1 MVTFRMME
9 NGERYIVYW
18 YFPDGDESSG
28 HGIIVLDKENN
39 TITINEMAAEDFS
52 HEISVKEQNE
62 LRDSVNEM
70 KKEGNE
76 PELTEEEWPIATEPI
91 TSTFFADHACS
102 KIWGAYKKGEVMEEG
117 MATWY

>member
-39 TITINEMAAEDFS
+39 TITIKEMAAEDFS

-70 KKEGNE
+70 KNNSGLLSRMWIQKV
-76 PELTEEEWPIATEPI
+76 IR
-91 TSTFFADHACS
+91 
-102 KIWGAYKKGEVMEEG
+102 KRKKGRHPTASSVHV
-117 MATWY
+117 